1 MKAYMYF
8 QLSGAV
14 SWHEQ
19 QSWHSTQLVINVC
32 GSFGSFWPDSK
43 LKMAQLALNRISLQI
58 YSGRPWVKQLPY
70 FCFFVITCQV
80 NLPAGW
86 YYFFPQIILDLKVL
100 LAHCSSYCFYTF
112 NKFTRFHSRHLWC

>member
-32 GSFGSFWPDSK
+32 GSLGSFWPDSK
-43 LKMAQLALNRISLQI
+43 LKMAQLALNRISLQ
-58 YSGRPWVKQLPY
+58 
-70 FCFFVITCQV
+70 
-80 NLPAGW
+80 NLQRQAMG
-86 YYFFPQIILDLKVL
+86 
-100 LAHCSSYCFYTF
+100 
-112 NKFTRFHSRHLWC
+112 